1 MAHWFPSAACR
12 EAPLYQRK
20 LSLQTAALLHHGNV
34 KGRTLGLTVRPALCN
49 GLGLGVEADA
59 LHAVLVGVSEGR
71 ALPPA
76 KTVVRHGY
84 RNGYI
89 NTDHAHVHPLSKFPC
104 GTATAGKDCQTVA
117 ILVFLGLLNRA
128 LKRSSRST

>member
-1 MAHWFPSAACR
+1 MPQGLCTAHWFLSAACP
-12 EAPLYQRK
+12 EEPLCLRA
-20 LSLQTAALLHHGNV
+20 LSLQAISLLHQRNV
-34 KGRTLGLTVRPALCN
+34 KSCTLGLTVRPALCN

-89 NTDHAHVHPLSKFPC
+89 NTDHAHVHSLSKFPC
-104 GTATAGKDCQTVA
+104 GTATAGKDSHTVA
-117 ILVFLGLLNRA
+117 ILVF
-128 LKRSSRST
+128 